1 MKMSRW
7 LLILFVPLFFLPLY
21 FHENSGVLHL
31 LIMALIWG
39 VVAAAWD
46 FMMGFAGIFTFGQ
59 IAFFVIGAYGTG
71 MLTVN
76 LGLPP
81 VAGLI
86 LGGIIAG
93 IAGILIGLPCLR
105 LRGDYIALI
114 TFALHMILTPLIKL
128 GRTIGT
134 GGATGLLGIPPLG
147 WGGYVIPATDRVSWY
162 YAALGISLSLLFMIY
177 KVIRSRF
184 GLAFIALRDDED
196 VAQSL
201 GVDQYKNKLMVFG
214 LSAFITGIMGAFYA
228 HYIGILSTRIL
239 GLDTFLL
246 VMVMLVV
253 GGMGRF
259 PGALVGAFVVTFA
272 AEFLRPLET
281 YRYVIFGAAVVL
293 SVLFIPQGIMGI
305 IEPAKHFVSRTF
317 KRRREEKASKT

>member
-1 MKMSRW
+1 MS
-7 LLILFVPLFFLPLY
+7 
-21 FHENSGVLHL
+21 
-31 LIMALIWG
+31 LIWG

-81 VAGLI
+81 GAGII

-93 IAGILIGLPCLR
+93 LAGILIGLPCLR
-105 LRGDYIALI
+105 LKDDYIALI
-114 TFALHMILTPLIKL
+114 TFALHMILVPLIKL
-128 GRTIGT
+128 GRPIGT
-134 GGATGLLGIPPLG
+134 GGATGLLGIPPLNL
-147 WGGYVIPATDRVSWY
+147 GGYTFSALERVPWY
-162 YAALGISLSLLFMIY
+162 YAALGISLVLLFVIY
-177 KVIRSRF
+177 KVINSSF
-184 GLAFIALRDDED
+184 GLAFIALRDDESC
-196 VAQSL
+196 AKSL
-201 GVDQYKNKLMVFG
+201 GVDQYKYKLIVFG
-214 LSAFITGIMGAFYA
+214 ISAFLTGIMGAFYA
-228 HYIGILSTRIL
+228 HYTGILSTRIL

-259 PGALVGAFVVTFA
+259 PGAVVGAFIITFA

-281 YRYVIFGAAVVL
+281 YRYVIFGGAVVL

-305 IEPAKHFVSRTF
+305 LDPVRCYISRTF
-317 KRRREEKASKT
+317 KKIRGAKGAS